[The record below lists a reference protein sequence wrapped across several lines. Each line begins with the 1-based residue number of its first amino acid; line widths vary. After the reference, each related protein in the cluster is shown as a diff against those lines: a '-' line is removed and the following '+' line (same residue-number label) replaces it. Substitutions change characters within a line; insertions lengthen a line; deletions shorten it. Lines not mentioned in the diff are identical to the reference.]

1 MRISITPYVSSDIKN
16 LTSLLLELSTKM
28 SFCFE
33 SMQYGDSINVFLIGC
48 ICVHPSLDAFFKPR
62 RSRYTD
68 YQETVFDCR
77 LCKFERTFECELKLD
92 YSIMSKATEEEAKK
106 IVAQSII
113 EFLHVLKMPKKV
125 TDFDKDRFVADM
137 EAFFREEQLID

>member
-1 MRISITPYVSSDIKN
+1 MRISITPYISSDIKN

-48 ICVHPSLDAFFKPR
+48 ICVHPSLDVFFKPR
-62 RSRYTD
+62 RSIYSD
-68 YQETVFDCR
+68 YQETVIDGR
-77 LCKFERTFECELKLD
+77 LCKFDKTFECDIKLD
-92 YSIMSKATEEEAKK
+92 YTIISKAKEEEVKK

-113 EFLHVLKMPKKV
+113 DFLHVLKMPKKV
-125 TDFDKDRFVADM
+125 TDFDKDRFVTDM
-137 EAFFREEQLID
+137 EAFFRKEQLIE